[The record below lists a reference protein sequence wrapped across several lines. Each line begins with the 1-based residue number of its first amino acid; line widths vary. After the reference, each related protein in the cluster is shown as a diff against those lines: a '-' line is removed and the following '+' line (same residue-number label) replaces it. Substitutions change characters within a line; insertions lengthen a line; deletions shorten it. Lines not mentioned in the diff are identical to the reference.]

1 MSSASHL
8 PTDLSFS
15 FAYWPQLLIGLMS
28 SGANWPYDLSW
39 ALNFWLVFSE
49 HKSIGSSGFLILI
62 INVSESWVS
71 EEWGAARAA
80 LLRVTK
86 VPGGNGTRGCRVC
99 SVESLWLYYDDKIVD
114 HFHTFLI
121 SVGCFDCLTIE
132 YFFKNQF
139 CLATMNEW
147 MTNQFCIATV

>member
-1 MSSASHL
+1 MSWA
-8 PTDLSFS
+8 
-15 FAYWPQLLIGLMS
+15 
-28 SGANWPYDLSW
+28 ANWPYDLSW
-39 ALNFWLVFSE
+39 ALIYWLLFSE

-71 EEWGAARAA
+71 EEWESARAA

-86 VPGGNGTRGCRVC
+86 GPGGNGTRGCRVC

-132 YFFKNQF
+132 YFFKKPVLPINNEWMNDKPVLHSNSVKYQ
-139 CLATMNEW
+139 LEIWMNEW
-147 MTNQFCIATV
+147 CNFA